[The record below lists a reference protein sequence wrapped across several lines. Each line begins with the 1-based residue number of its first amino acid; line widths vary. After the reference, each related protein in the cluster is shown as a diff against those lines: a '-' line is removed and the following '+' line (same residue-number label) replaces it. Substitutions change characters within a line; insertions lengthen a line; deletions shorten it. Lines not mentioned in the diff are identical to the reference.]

1 MIFHIL
7 KKKLYI
13 TLLIGGVFLGFIVF
27 SHTSFAQK
35 EETEHLNILER
46 IALKVFCSVS
56 YCEDNISGVKNNL
69 SISERVA
76 LKTFCDNENCFQAH
90 AENKKVLEKN
100 KSNNLQKV
108 VMIKGE
114 RGPQGLR
121 GPVGPIGPQGP
132 RGERGPMG
140 PQGPRGASGR
150 GRPGRDAT
158 GADALAVDGTT
169 AVYAQGSNR
178 IECTQDGYI
187 LKWDLAHHYWV
198 CVSPSTSGSSS
209 YLAGNGLSLN
219 GTTFTVDAPTCSGT
233 DKLQWNGSSF
243 VCASDVDTNTSY
255 SAGIGVAIS
264 GTHEISATL
273 GDSIEASEITA
284 GSDKQILVSQ
294 GGSVSWVNQ
303 LIQSVGDGLSLSNG
317 ILSTLFDGT
326 TIGVNASHALEVKDN
341 GINSSKIADGSIGT
355 ADISDRAITESKV
368 ATDSIP
374 IDTLSD
380 VDTSTNAPTNNQVL
394 SWDGSNWIPT
404 TLTNKNIYTQDGTLT
419 GDRLISFGGHNF
431 DFDNAKLFIDGA
443 NGKVGIG
450 TSTPSDLL
458 HVAGDMRIDGALK
471 DNTNSTGMTGQVLTS
486 TGSGFEWKNPVSC
499 IVGGARVQGD
509 GTTTNKY
516 GIISSVD
523 RTNVGQYTIHFAQT
537 LNIDDYYAHVSKEES
552 STTRDDVNIDVYNYN
567 TDNVQVMIHEGDN
580 GSAADTYRDRAF
592 SVTIFDASCTALSPL
607 ANSDKRLKTEIEEIN
622 SNEALKKVMKLQGV
636 RYHWNTKKFPHRLG
650 FDEKREVGLIAQD
663 VEQVVPEVVDRASDG
678 YLILDYGK
686 LVSILIES
694 TKAIWHNIT
703 GIDKSIRKLQE
714 ENALLKKEL
723 CEKDSSYSWCSHTQG
738 EPISNVDNDTQT
750 EIADNDDSQE
760 DRQQGDTDSKS
771 EYEKSDS
778 DEGNNPSNSNVTQ
791 EISDSETEESGNI
804 NEGVNDNID
813 SLELVE
819 SGNGGDQEENNN
831 SEEDVI
837 VVNENSILADTT
849 DDNVVEDSDSVD
861 KGTIQDSGHI
871 SSDGNINIQSESE

>member
-1 MIFHIL
+1 MSQMITPHVSRAL
-7 KKKLYI
+7 EDKNYNNL
-13 TLLIGGVFLGFIVF
+13 
-27 SHTSFAQK
+27 SF
-35 EETEHLNILER
+35 LER
-46 IALKVFCSVS
+46 ISLRFFCAVTSRCGDSNTRMAV
-56 YCEDNISGVKNNL
+56 YTNENL
-69 SISERVA
+69 SG
-76 LKTFCDNENCFQAH
+76 KTSIV
-90 AENKKVLEKN
+90 AENSFPTGKDELQVDRF
-100 KSNNLQKV
+100 LQKV
-108 VMIKGE
+108 QGLQRLVGPRGP

-121 GPVGPIGPQGP
+121 GPVGPMGPQGP

-169 AVYAQGSNR
+169 AVYAQGSNH

-255 SAGIGVAIS
+255 SAGTGVAIS

-368 ATDSIP
+368 ATDSIS

-471 DNTNSTGMTGQVLTS
+471 DNTNSTGTTGQVLTS

-592 SVTIFDASCTALSPL
+592 SVTIFDAGCTALSPL

-678 YLILDYGK
+678 YLTLDYGK

-723 CEKDSSYSWCSHTQG
+723 CEKDSSYSWCPHTQG
-738 EPISNVDNDTQT
+738 EPISNVDNETQT

-778 DEGNNPSNSNVTQ
+778 DEGNNPSNSNMTSNQKMDELNGSPDTEDENDNQIYLDSGLIDGEHVDSQKMDSNLDNALIQTEIGDTTQ
-791 EISDSETEESGNI
+791 TTYSTLEDSSKSSI
-804 NEGVNDNID
+804 NE
-813 SLELVE
+813 E
-819 SGNGGDQEENNN
+819 
-831 SEEDVI
+831 
-837 VVNENSILADTT
+837 
-849 DDNVVEDSDSVD
+849 
-861 KGTIQDSGHI
+861 
-871 SSDGNINIQSESE
+871 